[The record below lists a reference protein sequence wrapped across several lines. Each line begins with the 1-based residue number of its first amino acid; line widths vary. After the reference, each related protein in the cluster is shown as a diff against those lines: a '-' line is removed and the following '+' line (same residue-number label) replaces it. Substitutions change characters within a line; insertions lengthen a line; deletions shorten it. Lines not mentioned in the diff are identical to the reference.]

1 MKKVFALFLT
11 VLTLLA
17 VMTGCI
23 HEDIGVILNADGTGK
38 IAATVGVEE
47 GTYNQLLGMGVDL
60 FSDSESEPVEYEYKG
75 KHYISV
81 SETTEYATYEELRQA
96 LLDMTYDTDELAELK
111 DAEDWETDE
120 KEQELDEILTTK
132 EPDDAEEDAEETAGM
147 DNHIFKEVVIE
158 EKKGLFSKGLTFSA
172 TMNALPD
179 DENEENSMASSFHVT
194 VSVETPYGIKKT
206 GEGAVV
212 EGNKATFEIEDLSVE
227 NTFSVE
233 AEETNTEL
241 IISLVVLLVIV
252 LAAIILL
259 PKLTGSKENK
269 DKK

>member
-60 FSDSESEPVEYEYKG
+60 FSDSES
-75 KHYISV
+75 V
-81 SETTEYATYEELRQA
+81 SETTEYAAYEELRQA

-158 EKKGLFSKGLTFSA
+158 EKKGLFSKGLKFSA
-172 TMNALPD
+172 TMSALPD
-179 DENEENSMASSFHVT
+179 DENEENSMASAFHVT

>member
-111 DAEDWETDE
+111 DAEEWDTDE
-120 KEQELDEILTTK
+120 KEQEQDEILTTK
-132 EPDDAEEDAEETAGM
+132 EPDDAEETAGM

-206 GEGAVV
+206 GEGAIVD
-212 EGNKATFEIEDLSVE
+212 GNKATFEIEDLSVE

-233 AEETNTEL
+233 AGETNTEL
-241 IISLVVLLVIV
+241 IISLVVLLVVV
-252 LAAIILL
+252 LAALILL
-259 PKLTGSKENK
+259 PKLTGGKENK

>member
-23 HEDIGVILNADGTGK
+23 HEDIGVILNADGTGR

-75 KHYISV
+75 KHYISM

-111 DAEDWETDE
+111 DAEEWDTDE

-132 EPDDAEEDAEETAGM
+132 EPDDAEETAGM

-206 GEGAVV
+206 GEGAIVD
-212 EGNKATFEIEDLSVE
+212 GNKATFEIEDLSVE

-233 AEETNTEL
+233 AGETNTEL
-241 IISLVVLLVIV
+241 IISLVVLLVVV
-252 LAAIILL
+252 LAALILL
-259 PKLTGSKENK
+259 PKLTGGKENK

>member
-38 IAATVGVEE
+38 IAATVGVKE

-111 DAEDWETDE
+111 DAEEWDTDE

-132 EPDDAEEDAEETAGM
+132 EPDDAEETAGM

-206 GEGAVV
+206 GEGAIVD
-212 EGNKATFEIEDLSVE
+212 GNKATFEIEDLSVE

-233 AEETNTEL
+233 AGETNTEL
-241 IISLVVLLVIV
+241 IISLVVLLVVV
-252 LAAIILL
+252 LAALILL
-259 PKLTGSKENK
+259 PKLTGGKENK